1 MIKIAS
7 NLDPLTIVALT
18 DTSPS
23 FSYLLCVFTSHYTME
38 LDDYGESYTP
48 LQYFISCG
56 IEHVVTYLLDSGTD
70 ANRATTGPS
79 KHQRPPLMV
88 AVRHNQP
95 HMIPLLV
102 RYGARVDDRVISGE
116 DFSGFTPLHL
126 ALARHSKHQR
136 RRSSA
141 PDDSPARSACVL
153 QIVEALLDAGADA
166 TARTLQCFT
175 PLHIACGT
183 WDIDPVVVALLIG
196 AGADIR
202 CRAPS
207 RSYVR
212 DSLVQPIHLA
222 AAAGNTAVV
231 EILLNAGVD
240 VEAVTWDGA
249 RALDLAILGM
259 HPDTLQLLVDGS
271 ADMSTTIH
279 FRTRVPQSRDPLVLV
294 GNQTRWVELTH
305 WFRSR
310 GWRDRG
316 RGLVSWAWVSAS
328 PDSRREEIC
337 GFPQE
342 W

>member
-7 NLDPLTIVALT
+7 NLHPLTIVALT

-23 FSYLLCVFTSHYTME
+23 FSYLLCVFTGHYSME
-38 LDDYGESYTP
+38 LDDYGECYTP
-48 LQYFISCG
+48 LQYFISRG
-56 IEHVVTYLLDSGTD
+56 IEHVVKYLLESG
-70 ANRATTGPS
+70 ATTGPS
-79 KHQRPPLMV
+79 EDQRPPLMV

-95 HMIPLLV
+95 RMIPLLV
-102 RYGARVDDRVISGE
+102 RYGAHVDDRDISGE
-116 DFSGFTPLHL
+116 DLSGYTPLHL
-126 ALARHSKHQR
+126 ALTKHSKHQR
-136 RRSSA
+136 RRSTAADRSSA
-141 PDDSPARSACVL
+141 RWTSVL

-166 TARTLQCFT
+166 TARTLQLFT

-202 CRAPS
+202 CRVPS

-231 EILLNAGVD
+231 EMLLTAGVD

-259 HPDTLQLLVDGS
+259 HAGTVRLLVDVG
-271 ADMSTTIH
+271 ADTSIRIN
-279 FRTRVPQSRDPLVLV
+279 FRTRVPQSRDPFVLV
-294 GNQTRWVELTH
+294 GNQTLWVELTQ

-316 RGLVSWAWVSAS
+316 SGLVSWAWVSAS
-328 PDSRREEIC
+328 PDSRREEIY